1 MRWKKLGQIFDLRR
15 HPIPFGCG
23 AFAQSPQAL
32 VLDDRVRIFFST
44 RSREP
49 DGQYLS
55 HVAFVDMRKDLSSV
69 LQVSPR
75 PVLSPGDLG
84 TFDEHG
90 IFPLN
95 VLRHGSLVYGYT
107 TGWSRRVSVPVE
119 TGIGLAVS
127 SDDGLSFQRL
137 GTGPVLS
144 ASLGEPFLVGDGFVR
159 VVDGLFHMWYIFGVM
174 WSVSG
179 AGAAPE
185 RVYKIGHATSTD
197 GAVWTK
203 EEGRRIVPDR
213 LGPDECQAL
222 PCVFDLDTRRHMV
235 FCYREQLD
243 FRTNPDRGYRIG
255 HAWSDDVV
263 HWTRDDAMLRLDG
276 TSGTWDAEMQCYP
289 HVFTCDGATYLLYN
303 GNAFGRFGFGAA
315 RLEP

>member
-1 MRWKKLGQIFDLRR
+1 MHWKKLGQIFDPRK

-55 HVAFVDMRKDLSSV
+55 HVAFVDMRKDLSTV

-75 PVLSPGDLG
+75 PVLPPGGLG

-95 VLRHGSLVYGYT
+95 VLRHGDLVYGYT

-127 SDDGLSFQRL
+127 SDDGLTFERR
-137 GTGPVLS
+137 GAGPVLS

-159 VVDGLFHMWYIFGVM
+159 VIDGLFHMWYIFGTA
-174 WSVSG
+174 WSLPEP
-179 AGAAPE
+179 GAAPE

-197 GAVWTK
+197 GVAWTK
-203 EEGRRIVPDR
+203 EEGRRIIPDR

-222 PCVFDLDTRRHMV
+222 PSVFDLGTRRHMV

-243 FRTNPDRGYRIG
+243 FRTNPERGYRIG

-263 HWTRDDAMLRLDG
+263 HWTRDDAMLPLGG
-276 TSGTWDAEMQCYP
+276 TSGAWDAEMQCYP
-289 HVFTCDGATYLLYN
+289 HVFTCEGATYLLYN